1 MTWKLGCGLIMG
13 KGASHFSFDSR
24 LSYWFYCLW
33 HSSFHQTLVHIFLLL
48 FSSSVVSNCL
58 WPRGLHH
65 TRLHCPSLS
74 PGVCANSCPLSLWCH
89 PTISSSVA
97 HFSFCPQSFPASV
110 SFPMSWLFAS
120 GGQSIGASA
129 SLSVFLMN
137 IQSWCPL
144 QLLLLSH
151 FSHVWLLATPWTAG
165 YQAPP
170 SMGFSRQQYW
180 SWLPLPDLFDLLAVR
195 GTLESSSAPQFKHI
209 NPLALSLCYGLTL
222 TFIHGYWKNHNFDS
236 MDLCHQSDK
245 GFCLWFLIHC
255 LGLS

>member
-1 MTWKLGCGLIMG
+1 MYKVCRTWLSPVLKQFNYLVWVWLTSPAIFGTVWGRDYVT
-13 KGASHFSFDSR
+13 HFFCVFHKPIACSCCSVTK
-24 LSYWFYCLW
+24 SCL
-33 HSSFHQTLVHIFLLL
+33 TLANPWIAP
-48 FSSSVVSNCL
+48 
-58 WPRGLHH
+58 WQA
-65 TRLHCPSLS
+65 SLS
-74 PGVCANSCPLSLWCH
+74 FIISWSLLNSCPLSWWCH

-97 HFSFCPQSFPASV
+97 LFSCPQSFPASV

-180 SWLPLPDLFDLLAVR
+180 SWVLLPSPSLRTRGRYNIRSGLKVVEARVSWESRRRVLPL
-195 GTLESSSAPQFKHI
+195 KH
-209 NPLALSLCYGLTL
+209 
-222 TFIHGYWKNHNFDS
+222 HNENS
-236 MDLCHQSDK
+236 E
-245 GFCLWFLIHC
+245 
-255 LGLS
+255 